1 MNSMKNMHNIHE
13 ADSSEMVGLVTAMLP
28 VQAMILMMLWK
39 YPQELTDL
47 DWRLVC
53 FVVPYMF
60 LLAILKNRASHHRKL
75 YRRQMPDKDFEIS
88 KRLRAYL
95 SELFCFRAKMSPVY
109 HPVYSDALMVCFY
122 ATVWILF
129 PQPIAT
135 AYLWIGFALPLIH
148 EAIAICCGTRFMNEN
163 TNLIYNGRR
172 YKCIHSGLHCATIQ
186 NETQDFLYYPIADLC
201 GLIPSENSQ

>member
-1 MNSMKNMHNIHE
+1 MHKIHGT
-13 ADSSEMVGLVTAMLP
+13 DNNDTVGLFAATLP
-28 VQAMILMMLWK
+28 WLVMNIIPLWK
-39 YPQELTDL
+39 HPQEWTDL

-53 FVVPYMF
+53 FVLPYMF
-60 LLAILKNRASHHRKL
+60 LLAILKNRASHHQKL

-172 YKCIHSGLHCATIQ
+172 YKCVHNAFRYAKLQDEAQ
-186 NETQDFLYYPIADLC
+186 NFLYHPTLDLY